1 MKQLFTLR
9 HGRCGDM
16 VHVLTPDNRIVPV
29 GFNDKMIAKQAR
41 NSGNGLVVSKGQD
54 HKLFKGVK

>member
-16 VHVLTPDNRIVPV
+16 VHVLTSDNRIVPV
-29 GFNDKMIAKQAR
+29 GFNNKMVAKQAR
-41 NSGNGLVVSKGQD
+41 DSGAGLVVSKGHD